1 MGNTDRPENSVP
13 TIIAVYTIAAGTLPC
28 RIMLKRFLPY
38 YKPYLGLAALDLS
51 CALGLGLADL
61 VFPAATKRVVDVIV
75 PSGDLPGLARFAALL
90 VLLYVVRAA
99 MEFVV
104 GYFGHVLGVNIQHDL
119 RRDIYR
125 HLHTLDTRFFDDTK
139 TGQIMSRIVGD
150 LFDLAEISHHLP
162 EDLIM
167 AGVRLVGSLVV
178 MLAIDWRLALVV
190 FAIVPVLIAFSATF
204 RDKFRKAFKRN
215 KETMAA
221 INEHIEESVSG
232 VRVVRAFGNEEFETA
247 RFDEGNA
254 TFRASRIASVW
265 HIGVFNTG
273 VSFLSNLGLVIVLT
287 AGGYAAFRGTVTM
300 GAYIA
305 FALYVARFFQP
316 IETLVRSMEL
326 FQEGAAGFR
335 RFLEIVD
342 TEPSIV
348 DVPDAV
354 ELASVRGDVVFSGVG
369 FRYGDGLDRVLEH
382 VDLCVAAGET
392 VAIVGPS
399 GAGKTTLCSLI
410 PRFYDIEEGSISI
423 DGLDIRHATIASL
436 RQAVGLVQQDVFL
449 FSGSVRDNIAY
460 GRLGASDHDIDAA
473 AKAANAL
480 DFIRELPQGF
490 ETLVGERGVKLSGG
504 QKQRIAIAR
513 MFLKDPP
520 ILILDEATSSLDT
533 MSELAIRESLE
544 RLSKGRTTFIIAHR
558 LATIRHAAR
567 ILVLTEDGI
576 VEQGRHD
583 DLVNSG
589 GVYKRLYDAQV
600 ESLLVS

>member
-1 MGNTDRPENSVP
+1 
-13 TIIAVYTIAAGTLPC
+13 
-28 RIMLKRFLPY
+28 MLKRFLHY
-38 YKPYLGLAALDLS
+38 YKPFMGLVALDLS

-61 VFPAATKRVVDVIV
+61 VFPAATKRVIDVIV
-75 PSGDLPGLARFAALL
+75 PAGDLPALARFAVLL
-90 VLLYVVRAA
+90 VALYAVRAA
-99 MEFVV
+99 LEFIV
-104 GYFGHVLGVNIQHDL
+104 GYYGHVLGVNIQHDL

-125 HLHTLDTRFFDDTK
+125 HIHTLDTRFFDDTK

-167 AGVRLVGSLVV
+167 ASVRLAGSLIV
-178 MLAIDWRLALVV
+178 MLAIEWRLALVV
-190 FAIVPVLIAFSATF
+190 FAVVPVLVVFSATF
-204 RDKFRKAFKRN
+204 RGKFRKAFRRN
-215 KETMAA
+215 KETMAT

-247 RFDEGNA
+247 RFDQGNA
-254 TFRASRIASVW
+254 TFRESRIASVF

-273 VSFLSNLGLVIVLT
+273 VSFLSNLGLVIVLV
-287 AGGYAAFRGTVTM
+287 AGGYAAFGGSISI

-305 FALYVARFFQP
+305 FALYVSRFFQP

-342 TEPSIV
+342 TKPTIM
-348 DVPDAV
+348 DIPGAV
-354 ELASVRGDVVFSGVG
+354 ELASVRGDVEFAGVG
-369 FRYGDGLDRVLEH
+369 FRYGDGLERVLER
-382 VDLCVAAGET
+382 VDLRVAAGET

-410 PRFYDIEEGSISI
+410 PRFYDIEEGSITV
-423 DGLDIRHATIASL
+423 DGHDIRHATIASL

-460 GRLGASDHDIDAA
+460 GWLGASEAEIEAA
-473 AKAANAL
+473 AEAANAL
-480 DFIRELPQGF
+480 GFIRELPQGF
-490 ETLVGERGVKLSGG
+490 DTPVGERGVKLSGG

-544 RLSKGRTTFIIAHR
+544 QLSKGRTTFIIAHR

-583 DLVNSG
+583 DLVAGS
-589 GVYKRLYDAQV
+589 GVYRQLYDAQV

>member
-1 MGNTDRPENSVP
+1 
-13 TIIAVYTIAAGTLPC
+13 
-28 RIMLKRFLPY
+28 MLKRFLPY
-38 YKPYLGLAALDLS
+38 YKPYRGLLALDLA

-61 VFPAATKRVVDVIV
+61 VFPAATRRVVDVIV
-75 PSGDLPGLARFAALL
+75 PAGDMAGLARFGLLL
-90 VLLYVVRAA
+90 VALYAVRAGL
-99 MEFVV
+99 EFIL
-104 GYFGHVLGVNIQHDL
+104 GYYGHVLGVNIQHDL
-119 RRDIYR
+119 RRDIFR

-190 FAIVPVLIAFSATF
+190 FAIVPVQVAFSSSF
-204 RDKFRKAFKRN
+204 RARFKRAFRRN
-215 KETMAA
+215 KETMAV

-232 VRVVRAFGNEEFETA
+232 VRVVRAFGNEGFEGA

-254 TFRASRIASVW
+254 TFRASRIESVF

-273 VSFLSNLGLVIVLT
+273 VSFLSNLGLVIVLV
-287 AGGYAAFRGTVTM
+287 AGGYAAWRGAVSV
-300 GAYIA
+300 GAYVA

-316 IETLVRSMEL
+316 IEVLVRSMEQ

-342 TEPSIV
+342 TKPTIV
-348 DVPDAV
+348 DSPDAI
-354 ELASVRGDVVFSGVG
+354 ELASVRGDVEFRGVC
-369 FRYGDGLDRVLEH
+369 FRYGDGLERVLER
-382 VDLCVAAGET
+382 VDLRVAAGET

-410 PRFYDIEEGSISI
+410 PRFYDIEEGSITV
-423 DGLDIRHATIASL
+423 DGLDIRDATIASL

-460 GRLGASDHDIDAA
+460 GRLGASDAEVEAA
-473 AKAANAL
+473 AEAANAL
-480 DFIRELPQGF
+480 EFIRGLPRGMD
-490 ETLVGERGVKLSGG
+490 TMVGERGVKLSGG
-504 QKQRIAIAR
+504 QKQRISIAR

-533 MSELAIRESLE
+533 MSEMAIRESLE
-544 RLSKGRTTFIIAHR
+544 RLSRDRTTFIIAHR

-583 DLVNSG
+583 DLVAAG

>member
-1 MGNTDRPENSVP
+1 
-13 TIIAVYTIAAGTLPC
+13 
-28 RIMLKRFLPY
+28 MLKRFLHY
-38 YKPYLGLAALDLS
+38 YKPFRGLVVLDLS

-61 VFPAATKRVVDVIV
+61 VFPAATGRVIDVIV
-75 PSGDLPGLARFAALL
+75 PAGDLPALARFAVLL
-90 VLLYVVRAA
+90 VVLYAVRAA
-99 MEFVV
+99 LEFIV
-104 GYFGHVLGVNIQHDL
+104 GYYGHVLGVNIQHDL

-167 AGVRLVGSLVV
+167 ASVRLVGSLIV
-178 MLAIDWRLALVV
+178 MLLIEWRLALVV
-190 FAIVPVLIAFSATF
+190 FAVVPVLVVFSATF
-204 RDKFRKAFKRN
+204 REKFRKAFRRN
-215 KETMAA
+215 KETMAT

-232 VRVVRAFGNEEFETA
+232 VRVVRAFGNEDFETA

-254 TFRASRIASVW
+254 MFRESRIASVF
-265 HIGVFNTG
+265 HIGVFSTG
-273 VSFLSNLGLVIVLT
+273 VSFLTNLGLVIVLV
-287 AGGYAAFRGTVTM
+287 AGGYAAFGGSISM

-305 FALYVARFFQP
+305 FALYVSRFFQP

-342 TEPSIV
+342 TKPTIV
-348 DVPDAV
+348 DIPGAV
-354 ELASVRGDVVFSGVG
+354 ELASVRGDVEFRGVS
-369 FRYGDGLDRVLEH
+369 FRYGDGLERVLER
-382 VDLCVAAGET
+382 VDLRVAAGET
-392 VAIVGPS
+392 VAVVGPS

-410 PRFYDIEEGSISI
+410 PRFYDIEEGSITV
-423 DGLDIRHATIASL
+423 DGHDIRHATIASL

-460 GRLGASDHDIDAA
+460 GRLGASEADIEAA

-480 DFIRELPQGF
+480 EFIRDLPQGF
-490 ETLVGERGVKLSGG
+490 GTLVGERGVKLSGG

-583 DLVNSG
+583 DLVAGS
-589 GVYKRLYDAQV
+589 GVYRQLYDAQV

>member
-1 MGNTDRPENSVP
+1 
-13 TIIAVYTIAAGTLPC
+13 
-28 RIMLKRFLPY
+28 MLKRFLHY
-38 YKPYLGLAALDLS
+38 YKPFMGLVALDLS

-61 VFPAATKRVVDVIV
+61 VFPAATKRVIDVIV
-75 PSGDLPGLARFAALL
+75 PAGDLPALARFAVLL
-90 VLLYVVRAA
+90 VALYAVRAA
-99 MEFVV
+99 LEFIV
-104 GYFGHVLGVNIQHDL
+104 GYYGHVLGVNIQHDL

-125 HLHTLDTRFFDDTK
+125 HIHTLDTRFFDDTK

-167 AGVRLVGSLVV
+167 ASVRLAGSLIV
-178 MLAIDWRLALVV
+178 MLAIEWRLALVV
-190 FAIVPVLIAFSATF
+190 FAVVPVLVVFSATF
-204 RDKFRKAFKRN
+204 RGKFRKAFRRN
-215 KETMAA
+215 KETMAT

-247 RFDEGNA
+247 RFDQGNA
-254 TFRASRIASVW
+254 TFRESRIASVF

-273 VSFLSNLGLVIVLT
+273 VSFLSNLGLVIVLV
-287 AGGYAAFRGTVTM
+287 AGGYAAFGGSISI

-305 FALYVARFFQP
+305 FALYVSRFFQP

-342 TEPSIV
+342 TKPTIM
-348 DVPDAV
+348 DIPGAV
-354 ELASVRGDVVFSGVG
+354 ELASVRGDVEFAGVG
-369 FRYGDGLDRVLEH
+369 FRYGDGLERVLER
-382 VDLCVAAGET
+382 VDLRVAAGET

-410 PRFYDIEEGSISI
+410 PRFYDIEEGSITV
-423 DGLDIRHATIASL
+423 DGHDIRHATIASL

-460 GRLGASDHDIDAA
+460 GWLGASEAEIEAA
-473 AKAANAL
+473 AEAANAL
-480 DFIRELPQGF
+480 GFIRELPQGF
-490 ETLVGERGVKLSGG
+490 DTPVGERGVKLSGG

-583 DLVNSG
+583 DLVAGS
-589 GVYKRLYDAQV
+589 GVYRQLYDAQV

>member
-1 MGNTDRPENSVP
+1 
-13 TIIAVYTIAAGTLPC
+13 
-28 RIMLKRFLPY
+28 MLKRFLPY
-38 YKPYLGLAALDLS
+38 YKPYLGLLALDLA

-61 VFPAATKRVVDVIV
+61 VFPAATRRVVDVIV
-75 PSGDLPGLARFAALL
+75 PAGDMAGLARFGLLL
-90 VLLYVVRAA
+90 VALYAVRAGL
-99 MEFVV
+99 EFIL
-104 GYFGHVLGVNIQHDL
+104 GYYGHVLGVNIQHDL

-167 AGVRLVGSLVV
+167 AGVRLIGSLVV

-190 FAIVPVLIAFSATF
+190 FAIVPAQVLFSSTF
-204 RDKFRKAFKRN
+204 RARFRRAFRRN
-215 KETMAA
+215 KETMAV

-232 VRVVRAFGNEEFETA
+232 VRVVRAFGNEDYERA
-247 RFDEGNA
+247 RFDDGNA
-254 TFRASRIASVW
+254 TFRSSRIESVF

-273 VSFLSNLGLVIVLT
+273 VSFLSNLGLVIVLV
-287 AGGYAAFRGTVTM
+287 AGGYAAWRGSVSV
-300 GAYIA
+300 GAYVA

-316 IETLVRSMEL
+316 IEVLVRSMEQ
-326 FQEGAAGFR
+326 FQEGAAGFG

-342 TEPSIV
+342 TKPTIV
-348 DVPDAV
+348 DAPGAI
-354 ELASVRGDVVFSGVG
+354 ELASVRGDVEFREVS
-369 FRYGDGLDRVLEH
+369 FRYGDGLERVLER
-382 VDLCVAAGET
+382 VDLRVAAGET

-410 PRFYDIEEGSISI
+410 PRFYDIEEGSITV
-423 DGLDIRHATIASL
+423 DGLDVREATIASL

-460 GRLGASDHDIDAA
+460 GRLGASDEEVEAA
-473 AKAANAL
+473 AAAANAL
-480 DFIRELPQGF
+480 EFIRSLPLGLD
-490 ETLVGERGVKLSGG
+490 TLVGERGVKLSGG
-504 QKQRIAIAR
+504 QKQRISIAR

-533 MSELAIRESLE
+533 MSELAIRESLD
-544 RLSKGRTTFIIAHR
+544 RLSRGRTTFIIAHR

-567 ILVLTEDGI
+567 ILVLTEDGV

-583 DLVNSG
+583 DLVAAG

>member
-1 MGNTDRPENSVP
+1 M
-13 TIIAVYTIAAGTLPC
+13 A
-28 RIMLKRFLPY
+28 IMLRRFLPY
-38 YKPYLGLAALDLS
+38 YRPYLGLTALDLC

-75 PSGDLPGLARFAALL
+75 PSGDMAGLARFAVLL
-90 VLLYVVRAA
+90 VVLYAVRAGL
-99 MEFVV
+99 EFIV
-104 GYFGHVLGVNIQHDL
+104 GYYGHVLGVSIQHDL

-125 HLHTLDTRFFDDTK
+125 HLQTLDTRFFDDTK

-162 EDLIM
+162 EDLLM
-167 AGVRLVGSLVV
+167 AGVRLAGSLIV
-178 MLAIDWRLALVV
+178 MLAIDWRLGLVV
-190 FAIVPVLIAFSATF
+190 FAIVPIQVLFSSTF
-204 RDKFRKAFKRN
+204 RQRFRRAFRRN
-215 KETMAA
+215 KETLAV
-221 INEHIEESVSG
+221 IHEHIEESVSG
-232 VRVVRAFGNEEFETA
+232 VRVVRAFGNEAYERA
-247 RFDEGNA
+247 RFDEGNE
-254 TFRASRIASVW
+254 TFRRSRIESVL

-273 VSFLSNLGLVIVLT
+273 VSFLSNLGLVIVLA
-287 AGGYAAFRGTVTM
+287 AGGYAAWRGTVSL
-300 GAYIA
+300 GAYVA
-305 FALYVARFFQP
+305 FALYVQRFFQP
-316 IETLVRSMEL
+316 IETLVRSMEQ

-342 TEPSIV
+342 TEPTIV
-348 DVPDAV
+348 DAPDAV
-354 ELASVRGDVVFSGVG
+354 PLASVSGDVEFRGVG
-369 FRYGDGLDRVLEH
+369 FRYGEGLDRVLER
-382 VDLCVAAGET
+382 VDLRVGAGET

-410 PRFYDIEEGSISI
+410 PRFYDVEEGSIAV
-423 DGLDIRHATIASL
+423 DGLDIRKATIASL

-449 FSGSVRDNIAY
+449 FSGTVRDNIAY
-460 GRLGASDHDIDAA
+460 GRLDASDADIEAA
-473 AKAANAL
+473 AARANAL
-480 DFIRELPQGF
+480 DFIRGLPDGF

-558 LATIRHAAR
+558 LATIRHAER

-583 DLVNSG
+583 DLVAAG
-589 GVYKRLYDAQV
+589 GVYRRLYDAQV

>member
-1 MGNTDRPENSVP
+1 
-13 TIIAVYTIAAGTLPC
+13 
-28 RIMLKRFLPY
+28 MLKRFLPY
-38 YKPYLGLAALDLS
+38 YKPYLGLLALDLA

-61 VFPAATKRVVDVIV
+61 VFPAATRRVVDVIV
-75 PSGDLPGLARFAALL
+75 PAGDMAGLARFGLLL
-90 VLLYVVRAA
+90 VALYAVRAGL
-99 MEFVV
+99 EFIL
-104 GYFGHVLGVNIQHDL
+104 GYYGHVLGVNIQHDL

-167 AGVRLVGSLVV
+167 AGVRLIGSLVV

-190 FAIVPVLIAFSATF
+190 FAIVPAQVLFSSTF
-204 RDKFRKAFKRN
+204 RARFRRAFRRN
-215 KETMAA
+215 KETMAV

-232 VRVVRAFGNEEFETA
+232 VRVVRAFGNEDYERA
-247 RFDEGNA
+247 RFDDGNA
-254 TFRASRIASVW
+254 TFRSSRIESVF

-273 VSFLSNLGLVIVLT
+273 VSFLSNLGLVIVLV
-287 AGGYAAFRGTVTM
+287 AGGYAAWRGSVSV
-300 GAYIA
+300 GAYVA

-316 IETLVRSMEL
+316 IEVLVRSMEQ
-326 FQEGAAGFR
+326 FQEGAAGFG

-342 TEPSIV
+342 TKPTIV
-348 DVPDAV
+348 DAPGAI
-354 ELASVRGDVVFSGVG
+354 ELASVRGDVEFREVS
-369 FRYGDGLDRVLEH
+369 FRYGDGLERVLER
-382 VDLCVAAGET
+382 VDLRVAAGET

-410 PRFYDIEEGSISI
+410 PRFYDIEEGSITV
-423 DGLDIRHATIASL
+423 DGLDVREATIASL
-436 RQAVGLVQQDVFL
+436 RQAVGLVQQDVIL

-460 GRLGASDHDIDAA
+460 GRLVASDEEVEAA
-473 AKAANAL
+473 AAAANAL
-480 DFIRELPQGF
+480 EFIRSLPLGLD
-490 ETLVGERGVKLSGG
+490 TLVGERGVKLSGG
-504 QKQRIAIAR
+504 QKQRISIAR

-533 MSELAIRESLE
+533 MSELAIRESLD
-544 RLSKGRTTFIIAHR
+544 RLSRGRTTFIIAHR

-567 ILVLTEDGI
+567 ILVLTEDGV

-583 DLVNSG
+583 DLVAAG